1 MDFAI
6 SINNQ
11 IFLINHLFKEKL
23 YFNTIFFY
31 LIIFFKYKFRL
42 GMWLTIALPATYVNS
57 MIRYLEGKLA
67 IELRTKL
74 VDHLYGLYMKN
85 ETYYKVENLDSRLKN
100 ADQGL
105 TEDASRFCYNLAHLH
120 SQLSKP
126 LLDIILMTVQLI
138 LLAKNTA
145 NRNSNESKGND
156 SVFFAFY
163 LAAAVMNLTAT
174 LMRASKKKKKIQKKF
189 ILKSFFFS
197 QTVSPPFGKMASE
210 QAKLEGELRAAHS
223 RVITNSEEIAFYGG
237 HKVELGFL
245 KKSYLNLIKH
255 LNFILKSK
263 IVYTMLE
270 GFTMKYLWSATG
282 LLMIAIPSFAGN
294 SSQSTESSSQRT
306 ENYITA
312 KGLLINGADACE
324 RIMSSYKEITEFAGF
339 THR

>member
-1 MDFAI
+1 
-6 SINNQ
+6 
-11 IFLINHLFKEKL
+11 
-23 YFNTIFFY
+23 
-31 LIIFFKYKFRL
+31 
-42 GMWLTIALPATYVNS
+42 MWLTIALPATYVNS

-174 LMRASKKKKKIQKKF
+174 LMRASKKKKKKKYSNSFSSFWKNGFRTSKIRGRTQSSTFKSDHKLGGNSILWRTQSRVGFLEEKLFEPHQASQLYFEIQNCLYNVGGIYNEVF
-189 ILKSFFFS
+189 VVCYWFVDDCYSFFCRQFFTIHRVF
-197 QTVSPPFGKMASE
+197 QSE
-210 QAKLEGELRAAHS
+210 
-223 RVITNSEEIAFYGG
+223 N
-237 HKVELGFL
+237 
-245 KKSYLNLIKH
+245 
-255 LNFILKSK
+255 
-263 IVYTMLE
+263 
-270 GFTMKYLWSATG
+270 
-282 LLMIAIPSFAGN
+282 
-294 SSQSTESSSQRT
+294 
-306 ENYITA
+306 
-312 KGLLINGADACE
+312 
-324 RIMSSYKEITEFAGF
+324 
-339 THR
+339 